1 MDPVWYLRYPA
12 YELFLTSEHLSF
24 VIIIVGS
31 VSAKCVPAQCLSET
45 HRISGLFNSSSLLFP
60 FSLSF
65 SLVLCIFLSLSV
77 CLSVCVCVSVS
88 LYVCLA
94 RMSVCLSVCMS
105 TCLHAFCLCLSVCL
119 CLCLSLPPFF
129 FPSSHCVLIFDCF
142 QSCKKLFLEN
152 IFFTTNAF
160 CSSIKHTQAASVIDV
175 ITLAHITLAH
185 NNCYNHRAL
194 YLWAPLKECANHHA
208 ANS

>member
-1 MDPVWYLRYPA
+1 MGIVDPVWYLRYPA

-119 CLCLSLPPFF
+119 CLCLCLSLPPFLL
-129 FPSSHCVLIFDCF
+129 SILSLCVDFRLFSILQEIVSRKYFLHYKCIL
-142 QSCKKLFLEN
+142 QQYKTYPSCKRN
-152 IFFTTNAF
+152 WRY
-160 CSSIKHTQAASVIDV
+160 HTSPYH
-175 ITLAHITLAH
+175 TS
-185 NNCYNHRAL
+185 
-194 YLWAPLKECANHHA
+194 P
-208 ANS
+208 